1 MVNQISQTK
10 RNKPYSISSN
20 KFYLNKG
27 DKTVHLV
34 VHSGLKELDTI
45 GLFER
50 KQMIEDMEA
59 ELTESSKVNSKTEN
73 LAVTEEADVDEAI
86 PIYLL
91 KKN

>member
-1 MVNQISQTK
+1 
-10 RNKPYSISSN
+10 
-20 KFYLNKG
+20 
-27 DKTVHLV
+27 
-34 VHSGLKELDTI
+34 
-45 GLFER
+45 
-50 KQMIEDMEA
+50 MIEDMEA